1 MLSQQVITTSKKM
14 ISSSP
19 WSKKLSQLQNQRK
32 RMKRRRNQSQLQLL
46 LPQTQCQQLSLNL
59 LLNPNPQLSHSQL
72 PKLNQ
77 CRQKWRL
84 Q

>member
-1 MLSQQVITTSKKM
+1 MILLSL
-14 ISSSP
+14 
-19 WSKKLSQLQNQRK
+19 WSKKLSQLQNQK
-32 RMKRRRNQSQLQLL
+32 WKKRRMNQYQLQPQLL
-46 LPQTQCQQLSLNL
+46 QTQCQQLSLNL
-59 LLNPNPQLSHSQL
+59 LLKPNPQLNHSQL

>member
-1 MLSQQVITTSKKM
+1 M
-14 ISSSP
+14 ISLSP
-19 WSKKLSQLQNQRK
+19 WSKKLSQLQNQK
-32 RMKRRRNQSQLQLL
+32 LMKRRKNQCQLL
-46 LPQTQCQQLSLNL
+46 PQLPQTQCQQLSLNL
-59 LLNPNPQLSHSQL
+59 LLKPNPQLNRSQL

>member
-1 MLSQQVITTSKKM
+1 MNQY
-14 ISSSP
+14 
-19 WSKKLSQLQNQRK
+19 QLQP
-32 RMKRRRNQSQLQLL
+32 QLL
-46 LPQTQCQQLSLNL
+46 QTQCQQLSLNL
-59 LLNPNPQLSHSQL
+59 LLKPNPQLNHSQL